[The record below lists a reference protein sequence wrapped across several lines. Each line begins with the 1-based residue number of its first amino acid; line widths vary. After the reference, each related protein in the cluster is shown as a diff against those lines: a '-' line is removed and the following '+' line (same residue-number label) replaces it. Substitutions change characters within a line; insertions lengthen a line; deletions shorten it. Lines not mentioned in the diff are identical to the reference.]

1 MKKTVA
7 AMNSRKKNQTWKLM
21 KRNWCLYLFLVPAV
35 VFIGIFCYAPMY
47 GVLMAFQDYSPGKG
61 IMGSNWV
68 GLKWF
73 QTFFHLPRFWQ
84 IVKNTLVVSLYSLV
98 VGFPI
103 PIVLALMI
111 NSVKS
116 TRFKKLTQTITYMPH
131 FISTVILVG
140 MMSVFLSPRS
150 GFLNHLIA
158 MLGGTDDLYYMG
170 SASAFAHLY
179 VWSGIWQNMGWS
191 SIIYLAALAGVDQEL
206 HEAAM
211 VDGANK
217 LKRII
222 HIDLPAIMPTMVILL
237 IMNAGNIMSVGYE
250 KVYLMQNDLNLTT
263 AEVISTY
270 VYKIGL
276 KQQQYSYSAAIGLF
290 NNSINFFLL
299 VVVNKISK
307 KVSGSS
313 LW

>member
-1 MKKTVA
+1 M
-7 AMNSRKKNQTWKLM
+7 
-21 KRNWCLYLFLVPAV
+21 
-35 VFIGIFCYAPMY
+35 
-47 GVLMAFQDYSPGKG
+47 
-61 IMGSNWV
+61 
-68 GLKWF
+68 
-73 QTFFHLPRFWQ
+73 
-84 IVKNTLVVSLYSLV
+84 

-103 PIVLALMI
+103 PIFLALMI
-111 NSVKS
+111 NSVKG
-116 TRFKKLTQTITYMPH
+116 TRFKKLTQTVTYMPH

-158 MLGGTDDLYYMG
+158 MLGGPDDLHYMG
-170 SASAFAHLY
+170 NAAVFPHLY

-191 SIIYLAALAGVDQEL
+191 SIIYLAALSGVDQEL

-211 VDGANK
+211 VDGASK

-222 HIDLPAIMPTMVILL
+222 HIDLPAIIPTMVILL
-237 IMNAGNIMSVGYE
+237 IMNAGSIMSVGYE
-250 KVYLMQNDLNLTT
+250 KVYLMQNDLNVTT

-290 NNSINFFLL
+290 NNLINFILL
-299 VVVNKISK
+299 VVVNKLSK
-307 KVSGSS
+307 KLSGSS